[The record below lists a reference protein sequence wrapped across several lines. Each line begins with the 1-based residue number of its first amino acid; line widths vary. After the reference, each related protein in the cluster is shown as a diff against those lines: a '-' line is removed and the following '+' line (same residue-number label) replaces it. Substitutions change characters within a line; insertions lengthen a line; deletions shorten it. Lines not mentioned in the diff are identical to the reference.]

1 MFLNDSARVKI
12 LLLVL
17 MSEIKNNLTR
27 GKNHF
32 FLLFNL
38 FTGYNISRCRLSPP
52 GVGCIGYVT
61 LAL

>member
-17 MSEIKNNLTR
+17 MSETKNQSYS

-32 FLLFNL
+32 FLLFNV
-38 FTGYNISRCRLSPP
+38 FSGYNIYRCRLCPP